1 MPRSIVALHRPA
13 LVTAV
18 IVMSLAIVWGALAGR
33 RVEVVAAE
41 PIALRAP
48 RPLDSARPSDGPRAA
63 DRVIERQV
71 RQAIRADPSLVLA
84 APRVKV
90 TSRHGVVRLVGHV
103 RSGKDRSSIAFK
115 AGQSA
120 WGGRVDNRLT
130 IGDGASS

>member
-1 MPRSIVALHRPA
+1 MPRSVVALRRLA

-18 IVMSLAIVWGALAGR
+18 IVMSLAIVSGTLARR

-41 PIALRAP
+41 STALRAP

-63 DRVIERQV
+63 DRMIERQV
-71 RQAIRADPSLVLA
+71 RRAIWADPSLVLA

-103 RSGKDRSSIAFK
+103 RTGKDRSSIAFK

-120 WGGRVDNRLT
+120 SGGRVDNRLT
-130 IGDGASS
+130 IGDGDA

>member
-18 IVMSLAIVWGALAGR
+18 IVISLAIVWGALAGR

-41 PIALRAP
+41 STALRAP
-48 RPLDSARPSDGPRAA
+48 RPLDSARPSDGLRAA
-63 DRVIERQV
+63 DRMIERQV
-71 RQAIRADPSLVLA
+71 RRAIRADPSLVLA

-90 TSRHGVVRLVGHV
+90 TSRHGVVRLMGHV

>member
-1 MPRSIVALHRPA
+1 MPRLIVALHRPA

-18 IVMSLAIVWGALAGR
+18 IVMSLAIVSATARR
-33 RVEVVAAE
+33 RVEAVAAE
-41 PIALRAP
+41 SAALPAP
-48 RPLDSARPSDGPRAA
+48 RPLDSARPSDGLRAA
-63 DRVIERQV
+63 DRMIERQV
-71 RQAIRADPSLVLA
+71 RRAIRADPSLVLA

-90 TSRHGVVRLVGHV
+90 TSRHGVVRLMGHV
-103 RSGKDRSSIAFK
+103 RTGKDRSSIAFK